1 VNKFVLSGL
10 LGLGLALCATDAG
23 AATVLRL
30 TSQMPAK
37 HHVGQNLLAFKEIV
51 ERESKGELKIEI
63 YPASQLY
70 KDEETPQAVSTGAV
84 DMGSVSLAQFAGTVP
99 ATDVFY
105 VPFLLDTQERVRA
118 ATAPGSPIRSA
129 LDDAILKTGSRVLW
143 WQAFGGSILLSKGFE
158 VRNPEDLKGKK
169 VRVFGK
175 TLGRFVEAV
184 GGAPT
189 MLSGSEQFIAYQ
201 RGTVDAG
208 MTGITT
214 VPARKLY
221 QVMDTMTVT
230 NNADVEFVVIVNEK
244 AWQGLSPALREI
256 VTNAGR
262 KVEADLR
269 TEMEKLEADALV
281 ETKAKMKVIELTDAE
296 RARWRA
302 ATQPVIAEFS
312 EWAGPLGATLVKE
325 AQALN

>member
-1 VNKFVLSGL
+1 MNKFVLSGL
-10 LGLGLALCATDAG
+10 LGLGLALGAVEAD
-23 AATVLRL
+23 AATLRL

-105 VPFLLDTQERVRA
+105 VPFLFDTQERVRA

-244 AWQGLSPALREI
+244 AWQGLTPAQREI

-281 ETKAKMKVIELTDAE
+281 ETKTKMKVIELTDAE

-302 ATQPVIAEFS
+302 ATKPVIAEFVQ
-312 EWAGPLGATLVKE
+312 WAGPLGEKLITE
-325 AQALN
+325 AQALK

>member
-1 VNKFVLSGL
+1 MRKWMLAGL
-10 LGLGLALCATDAG
+10 TALALATGPAE

-30 TSQMPAK
+30 TSQMPAR
-37 HHVGQNLLAFKEIV
+37 HHVGQNLETFKTIV
-51 ERESKGELKIEI
+51 ERESKGEIKVEI

-70 KDEETPQAVSTGAV
+70 KDEETPQAVSSGAV
-84 DMGSVSLAQFAGTVP
+84 DMGSVSLSQFAGTIP
-99 ATDVFY
+99 AVDVFL
-105 VPFLLDTQERVRA
+105 VPFLFDTNERVRA
-118 ATAPGSPIRSA
+118 ATAPGSPIRDA

-143 WQAFGGSILLSKGFE
+143 WQAFGGSILITKGFE

-175 TLGRFVEAV
+175 TLGRFIEAV

-221 QVMDTMTVT
+221 QVTDHMTVT
-230 NNADVEFVVIVNEK
+230 NNADVEFLVIVNDK
-244 AWQGLSPALREI
+244 VWQGLTEPQRKI
-256 VTNAGR
+256 VTDAAR

-269 TEMEKLEADALV
+269 EEMEKLEADALV
-281 ETKAKMKVIELTDAE
+281 ETKKHMKVIELSEAE
-296 RARWRA
+296 RAKWRA
-302 ATQPVIAEFS
+302 ATEPVIAEFVQ
-312 EWAGPLGATLVKE
+312 WAGPLGAKLIEDARK
-325 AQALN
+325 LK

>member
-1 VNKFVLSGL
+1 MNKFVLSGL
-10 LGLGLALCATDAG
+10 LGLGLALGAFEAD

-175 TLGRFVEAV
+175 TLGHFVEAV

-244 AWQGLSPALREI
+244 AWQGLTAAQREI
-256 VTNAGR
+256 VAAAGR

-281 ETKAKMKVIELTDAE
+281 ETKTKMKVIELTDAE
-296 RARWRA
+296 RARWRE
-302 ATQPVIAEFS
+302 ATKPVIADFIQWS
-312 EWAGPLGATLVKE
+312 GPLGEKLVKE
-325 AQALN
+325 AQALK

>member
-1 VNKFVLSGL
+1 MNKWMISAVV
-10 LGLGLALCATDAG
+10 GLGLALTAADAG

-37 HHVGQNLLAFKEIV
+37 HHVGQNLLAFKAEV
-51 ERESKGELKIEI
+51 EKESKGDLKIEI

-99 ATDVFY
+99 AVDVFY
-105 VPFLLDTQERVRA
+105 VPFLFDTEARVRA
-118 ATAPGSPIRSA
+118 ATAPGSPIRTE
-129 LDDAILKTGSRVLW
+129 LDAAILKTGTRVLW
-143 WQAFGGSILLSKGFE
+143 WQAFGGSILITKGFS
-158 VRNPEDLKGKK
+158 VHMPDDLKGKK

-175 TLGRFVEAV
+175 TLGKFIEAV

-189 MLSGSEQFIAYQ
+189 MLSGSEQFLAYQ

-221 QVMDTMTVT
+221 QVTDGLTVT
-230 NNADVEFVVIVNEK
+230 NNADVEFIVIVNEK
-244 AWQGLSPALREI
+244 AWQGLTAKQRAIIE
-256 VTNAGR
+256 TAGR
-262 KVEADLR
+262 KVEASLR
-269 TEMEKLEADALV
+269 DEVSRLEADALAINK
-281 ETKAKMKVIELTDAE
+281 TKMKVVELTDAE
-296 RARWRA
+296 RAAWRA
-302 ATQPVIAEFS
+302 ATKPVIAEFVQ
-312 EWAGPLGATLVKE
+312 WTGPIGQKLIDE
-325 AQALN
+325 ALKLK